1 MVMLKD
7 SLASIL
13 PIETLGT
20 LLHDCSYSL
29 DHEVTLRM
37 VKRKL

>member
-1 MVMLKD
+1 MVTLKNF
-7 SLASIL
+7 LASLL
-13 PIETLGT
+13 PIEALGA
-20 LLHDCSYSL
+20 LLHGYSYSL

>member
-13 PIETLGT
+13 PIEALSV
-20 LLHDCSYSL
+20 LLHGYSYSL
-29 DHEVTLRM
+29 DREVTLRM